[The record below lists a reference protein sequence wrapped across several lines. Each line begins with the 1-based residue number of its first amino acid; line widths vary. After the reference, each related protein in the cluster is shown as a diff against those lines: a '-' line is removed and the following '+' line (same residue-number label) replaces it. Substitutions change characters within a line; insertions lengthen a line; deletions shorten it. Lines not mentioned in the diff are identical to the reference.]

1 MAEEENNIP
10 PETETKAEVKPEPEI
25 TPEEVRESAE
35 NQPSTDVQVQA
46 SDAIRLQAAR
56 YAYIEKL
63 ENRLASDEQLSPGD
77 LNDVMHC
84 KAQVLL
90 ELVGVSSYAAQL
102 PDNSPNRKAVDV
114 LIKHLYKCYDKT
126 ENLRAKIMKNAQ
138 DKRSKKQWEEYTLL
152 ARPLD
157 KSFIYRD
164 EFMLPKNNVI
174 NLTNVG
180 LTAGTAG
187 MLSGLIKNPS
197 ESIKAQ
203 MPDLIEEFAS
213 KITGTDKETTHK
225 FITNL
230 LDGLTKLKNTKS
242 MTSVLEGIDSFANLL
257 SLKNGNAI

>member
-1 MAEEENNIP
+1 MEVENNIP

-35 NQPSTDVQVQA
+35 NQPSTDVQAQA

-63 ENRLASDEQLSPGD
+63 ENRLASDEQLSPND

-102 PDNSPNRKAVDV
+102 PSDNPNRKAVDV

-126 ENLRAKIMKNAQ
+126 ENLRAKIMKNVQ

-152 ARPLD
+152 ARPTD
-157 KSFIYRD
+157 KFFIYRD
-164 EFMLPKNNVI
+164 
-174 NLTNVG
+174 
-180 LTAGTAG
+180 
-187 MLSGLIKNPS
+187 

-203 MPDLIEEFAS
+203 MPDLIEEFAA

>member
-10 PETETKAEVKPEPEI
+10 PETETKEEVKPEPEI
-25 TPEEVRESAE
+25 TPEEGRETAE
-35 NQPSTDVQVQA
+35 NQSIDVQTQA

-63 ENRLASDEQLSPGD
+63 ENRLASDEQLSPND

-90 ELVGVSSYAAQL
+90 ELVGVSSYAAQM
-102 PDNSPNRKAVDV
+102 PADSPNRKAVDV

-126 ENLRAKIMKNAQ
+126 ENLRAKIMKNVQ

-152 ARPLD
+152 ARPHD
-157 KSFIYRD
+157 KFFIYRD
-164 EFMLPKNNVI
+164 EFLLPKNNVI

-187 MLSGLIKNPS
+187 MLSSLIKSPS
-197 ESIKAQ
+197 ESVKAQ
-203 MPDLIEEFAS
+203 MTDLVEEFAA

-242 MTSVLEGIDSFANLL
+242 MISVLEGIDSFANLL